1 MTAAAPTS
9 GSALRPPRQP
19 NYRRR
24 RRLAQIGSAAL
35 GVVLLI
41 WWVLPVYNMLLIAI
55 DPTGSTEFAG
65 YIWPPA
71 PTLEAFDAVLFQGYW
86 YLRDFWRQFGNSL
99 YIGVATMVLTV
110 IISSLAGFAL
120 GRMRLSRGWIV
131 SNAALLIYA
140 VPAYFLIIPYFRL
153 MHTYGLMNN
162 LWAIVA
168 INVTFAAPYALLIL
182 QWYGRLIP
190 IELDEAARIDGATPL
205 QVYAKVYV
213 PLMAP
218 ALAAVGTYALL
229 VSWNEY
235 LYQFLLLSSP
245 SKKTVAIAIA
255 EFFENDDS
263 PWNLMVA
270 AGLIYSVPPIVTF
283 FALRRYIASGLTMGA
298 VKG

>member
-1 MTAAAPTS
+1 MTVAATTA
-9 GSALRPPRQP
+9 GSARPRPRQP
-19 NYRRR
+19 NYRLR
-24 RRLAQIGSAAL
+24 RRLAKAGSAAL
-35 GVVLLI
+35 GIVLLL
-41 WWVLPVYNMLLIAI
+41 WWLLPVYNMVLIAI

-71 PTLEAFDAVLFQGYW
+71 PTLDAFHAVLFEGYW
-86 YLRDFWRQFGNSL
+86 YLRDFWRQFGNSI
-99 YIGVATMVLTV
+99 YIGAATMVLTV
-110 IISSLAGFAL
+110 LISSLAGFAL

-153 MHTYGLMNN
+153 MHSYGLMDS

-168 INVTFAAPYALLIL
+168 IDVTFAAPYALLIL

-190 IELDEAARIDGATPL
+190 IELDEAGRIDGATPF
-205 QVYAKVYV
+205 QVYSRIYI

-235 LYQFLLLSSP
+235 LYQFLLLNSP

-270 AGLIYSVPPIVTF
+270 AGLIYSLPPIVTF

>member
-1 MTAAAPTS
+1 MTLAA
-9 GSALRPPRQP
+9 SAAGPPLRVSQRPR
-19 NYRRR
+19 YRRR
-24 RRLAQIGSAAL
+24 RRLARLGSVGL
-35 GVVLLI
+35 GIILLI
-41 WWVLPVYNMLLIAI
+41 WWGLPVYNMVLIAI
-55 DPTGSTEFAG
+55 DPTGTTEFAG
-65 YIWPPA
+65 YIWPPE
-71 PTLEAFDAVLFQGYW
+71 PTLDAFDAVLFQGYW
-86 YLRDFWRQFGNSL
+86 YLRDFWRQFGNSA
-99 YIGVATMVLTV
+99 YIGVATMVLTMM
-110 IISSLAGFAL
+110 ISSFAGFAL
-120 GRMRLSRGWIV
+120 GRMRLGRGWIV

-153 MHTYGLMNN
+153 MHAYGMTDN

-182 QWYGRLIP
+182 QWYGRLVP
-190 IELDEAARIDGATPL
+190 IELDEAARIDGAAPL
-205 QVYAKVYV
+205 QVYSRIYL

-245 SKKTVAIAIA
+245 AKKTVAIAIA

-270 AGLIYSVPPIVTF
+270 AGLVYSLPPIAVF

-298 VKG
+298 VKA

>member
-1 MTAAAPTS
+1 VTAAALPAFPRRTPRRRGARRWLARL
-9 GSALRPPRQP
+9 GSA
-19 NYRRR
+19 
-24 RRLAQIGSAAL
+24 GL
-35 GVVLLI
+35 GAMLLI
-41 WWVLPVYNMLLIAI
+41 WWLLPIYNMVLIAI
-55 DPTGSTEFAG
+55 DPTGATEFAG
-65 YIWPPA
+65 YIWPPS

-86 YLRDFWRQFGNSL
+86 YLRDFWRQFGNSI
-99 YIGVATMVLTV
+99 YIGVATMILTV
-110 IISSLAGFAL
+110 AIGALAGFAL
-120 GRMRLSRGWIV
+120 GRMRLSRGWII

-153 MHTYGLMNN
+153 MHSYGLMDS

-168 INVTFAAPYALLIL
+168 VNVTFTLPYALLIL

-190 IELDEAARIDGATPL
+190 IELDEAARVDGATPP
-205 QVYAKVYV
+205 QVFWSIYL

-229 VSWNEY
+229 VAWNDY
-235 LYQFLLLSSP
+235 LYQFLLLSSA

-270 AGLIYSVPPIVTF
+270 AGLVYSLPPIATF
-283 FALRRYIASGLTMGA
+283 FALRRYIASGLTLGA

>member
-1 MTAAAPTS
+1 MTVAATGA
-9 GSALRPPRQP
+9 GSALRPVRRPD
-19 NYRRR
+19 YRRR
-24 RRLAQIGSAAL
+24 RRLSKIGSALL
-35 GVVLLI
+35 GILLLF
-41 WWVLPVYNMLLIAI
+41 WWLLPVYNMVLIAI

-99 YIGVATMVLTV
+99 YIGAATMTLTV
-110 IISSLAGFAL
+110 VISSLAGFAL
-120 GRMRLSRGWIV
+120 GRMHLSRGWIV

-153 MHTYGLMNN
+153 MHTYGLMDN

-168 INVTFAAPYALLIL
+168 INVTFTAPYALLIL

-205 QVYAKVYV
+205 QVYAQIYI

-235 LYQFLLLSSP
+235 LYQFLLLNSP
-245 SKKTVAIAIA
+245 AKKTVAIAIA

-270 AGLIYSVPPIVTF
+270 AGLIYSLPPIVAF
-283 FALRRYIASGLTMGA
+283 FALRRFIASGLTMGA
-298 VKG
+298 IKG

>member
-1 MTAAAPTS
+1 MTVTAQTS
-9 GSALRPPRQP
+9 GAMERRTRRP

-24 RRLAQIGSAAL
+24 QWLAKAGSAAL
-35 GVVLLI
+35 GIVLLI
-41 WWVLPVYNMLLIAI
+41 WWTLPVYNMVLIAI
-55 DPTGSTEFAG
+55 DPNGSTEFAG

-71 PTLEAFDAVLFQGYW
+71 PTLDAFRAVLFEGYW
-86 YLRDFWRQFGNSL
+86 FLRDFWRQFGNSV

-110 IISSLAGFAL
+110 AISSLASFAL
-120 GRMRLSRGWIV
+120 GRMRLGSGWIV

-153 MHTYGLMNN
+153 MHTYGLMDN
-162 LWAIVA
+162 LLAIVA
-168 INVTFAAPYALLIL
+168 INVTFASPYALLIL
-182 QWYGRLIP
+182 KWYGRLIP
-190 IELDEAARIDGATPL
+190 FELDEAARIDGATPL
-205 QVYAKVYV
+205 QVFSQVYI

-235 LYQFLLLSSP
+235 LYQFLLLNSP

-270 AGLIYSVPPIVTF
+270 AGLVYSLPPIAVF
-283 FALRRYIASGLTMGA
+283 FALRRYIASGLTLGA

>member
-1 MTAAAPTS
+1 
-9 GSALRPPRQP
+9 L
-19 NYRRR
+19 
-24 RRLAQIGSAAL
+24 
-35 GVVLLI
+35 
-41 WWVLPVYNMLLIAI
+41 
-55 DPTGSTEFAG
+55 D
-65 YIWPPA
+65 
-71 PTLEAFDAVLFQGYW
+71 AFHTVLFEGYW
-86 YLRDFWRQFGNSL
+86 YLRDFWRQFGNSA
-99 YIGVATMVLTV
+99 YIGAATMVLTV

-153 MHTYGLMNN
+153 MHSYGLMDS

-205 QVYAKVYV
+205 QVYSQIYL

-235 LYQFLLLSSP
+235 LYQFLLLNSP
-245 SKKTVAIAIA
+245 GKKTVAIAIA

-270 AGLIYSVPPIVTF
+270 AGLIYSLPPIVTF